1 MHRLQITVLDL
12 VSKGGR
18 RNLFG
23 RVMNPNLASIMP
35 QVVAAWCEE
44 LGHHVRYV
52 CYTGAEDLA
61 RELEH
66 DTDVLIVGAFTRAAQ
81 AAYALSNLARR
92 RGAITVLG
100 GPHARCY
107 PEDAARYFDYVL
119 GFTDK
124 DTIADVLHDGAPH
137 RPMGRQ
143 ISALRQPVELPSLAQ
158 RWRFVEETIAK
169 APAFKVVPMIGSMG
183 CPYTCSFCIDS
194 VVDYQPLAFE
204 QIRADLRFL
213 LGKLKRPAVAWHD
226 PNFGVRF
233 DDYMTAIEDVVPPG
247 RMRFIAESS
256 LSLLSEPHLQ
266 RLQKNGFVALLP
278 GIESWFELGNKS
290 KTGRNVGLEKVRQVA
305 DHVNTILR
313 YVPYVQTNFV
323 LGLDSDEGEE
333 PFELTKR
340 FLDLAPG
347 AYPAFS
353 LLTAYGRAAPLNLEL
368 QEAGRVLPF
377 PFHLLDG
384 NHAMNVRPKNYGWD
398 EFYQRAVDVTRYA
411 MSWPRAYRR
420 FQANRGLVTKSL
432 SVVRSG
438 SSKRAEFQA
447 KVRDLLTTDVGVRRF
462 FDGESRVLP
471 AFYRDKLRNSLGALW
486 EVLPSGAIMHDQNAY
501 LKSNI
506 IAKMLKRPA
515 SGNLPRSDAAM
526 QTEGRINSLRN
537 QQMLL

>member
-1 MHRLQITVLDL
+1 MAPRI
-12 VSKGGR
+12 GR
-18 RNLFG
+18 
-23 RVMNPNLASIMP
+23 S
-35 QVVAAWCEE
+35 
-44 LGHHVRYV
+44 
-52 CYTGAEDLA
+52 
-61 RELEH
+61 
-66 DTDVLIVGAFTRAAQ
+66 
-81 AAYALSNLARR
+81 
-92 RGAITVLG
+92 
-100 GPHARCY
+100 
-107 PEDAARYFDYVL
+107 
-119 GFTDK
+119 
-124 DTIADVLHDGAPH
+124 
-137 RPMGRQ
+137 GRQ

-213 LGKLKRPAVAWHD
+213 LGKLKRPGVAWHD

-347 AYPAFS
+347 AYPAV
-353 LLTAYGRAAPLNLEL
+353 LAADGVWPRRAAELWNCRKPARPAVSVPSARRQSRHERPAEELRLGRILPARGRCDPLCD
-368 QEAGRVLPF
+368 VL
-377 PFHLLDG
+377 
-384 NHAMNVRPKNYGWD
+384 A
-398 EFYQRAVDVTRYA
+398 A
-411 MSWPRAYRR
+411 RAYRR

-432 SVVRSG
+432 SVVRVRIIEAGRVSG
-438 SSKRAEFQA
+438 QGPRPPDH
-447 KVRDLLTTDVGVRRF
+447 RCGRPPLLRRREP
-462 FDGESRVLP
+462 GAAGVLP
-471 AFYRDKLRNSLGALW
+471 RQAPQQPGRALGGLCR
-486 EVLPSGAIMHDQNAY
+486 PGAIMHDQNAY

-526 QTEGRINSLRN
+526 QTEGQNQHFAKSTDVAIMFHPIAGAAAGTIRASAQRRRMGSVTRN
-537 QQMLL
+537 TIALNWALCT